1 MIRKHYLIAL
11 ATLLI
16 ATGVQWVTLPAYA
29 TEQGQQR
36 REARDTRQEGRSTAR
51 QTKDDCRKGNNKSN
65 ADCRQD
71 KRSTKQ
77 DTRRTARDIKY

>member
-1 MIRKHYLIAL
+1 MIRKYYLTAL
-11 ATLLI
+11 ATLAI
-16 ATGVQWVTLPAYA
+16 AAGVQWMSAPAYA
-29 TEQGQQR
+29 TEQGEQR

-51 QTKDDCRKGNNKSN
+51 QTKYDCKRESDKNN
-65 ADCRQD
+65 AECRQD